1 MLKNNLQRG
10 VVKIET
16 VYIVSA
22 KRTAIGSFGQSLKSY
37 SAVQLGEFV
46 VNELFYDLPALKEE
60 VDEIL
65 IGNVFKHG
73 LKGNPARQIGIRTGL
88 PISVSA
94 TTIDMQCASG
104 LTAIIQGVNNIRS
117 GQSDVVVAGGIESM
131 SNVPHVSLHSRWGK
145 RLGDLKV
152 VDALLHD
159 GLVCAIE
166 DYHMGLT
173 AENLVERYGISRE
186 MQDAFA
192 LESQE
197 KALRAIEENRFVE
210 EIVPVPCQRAD
221 QYFSTDEHPRGTSIE
236 QLGNLKPA
244 FKKEGTVTAGNASGL
259 NDGAAAVLLVSES
272 ALQRLQVKP
281 LAKIVGTATCGVQP
295 SIMGIGPVPAILKAL
310 DRSDLQMEDIDLFEI
325 NEAFAAQVLAVNTE
339 LNIPEE
345 KLNVNGGA
353 IALGHPVGASG
364 TRIIVTLLHELK
376 RRGLRKGIGSLCVGG
391 GQGAAAIIEIV

>member
-1 MLKNNLQRG
+1 MEN
-10 VVKIET
+10 
-16 VYIVSA
+16 VYIVAA
-22 KRTAIGSFGQSLKSY
+22 KRTAIGTFGQSLKSY

-46 VNELFYDLPALKEE
+46 VNELLHDLPAVKEE

-94 TTIDMQCASG
+94 MTIDMQCASG
-104 LTAIIQGVNNIRS
+104 LTAIIQGANNIRS
-117 GQSDVVVAGGIESM
+117 GQSDIVVAGGIESM
-131 SNVPHVSLHSRWGK
+131 TNVPHLMLQSRWGT
-145 RLGDLKV
+145 RLGNTPV

-159 GLVCAIE
+159 GLVCAME

-173 AENLVERYGISRE
+173 AENLVDRYGISRE
-186 MQDAFA
+186 AQDAFA

-210 EIVPVPCQRAD
+210 EIVPVPGKRED
-221 QYFSTDEHPRGTSIE
+221 EYFSVDEHPRSTSLE
-236 QLGNLKPA
+236 RLENLKPA

-259 NDGAAAVLLVSES
+259 NDGAAAVLLVSEK
-272 ALQRLQVKP
+272 ALKRLNLKP
-281 LAKIVGTATCGVQP
+281 LAKIVATATCGVQP
-295 SIMGIGPVPAILKAL
+295 SVMGIGPVPAILKAL
-310 DRSDLQMEDIDLFEI
+310 DKSEMNMDDIDLFEI
-325 NEAFAAQVLAVNTE
+325 NEAFAAQVLAVNIE
-339 LNIPEE
+339 LNIPLG

-364 TRIIVTLLHELK
+364 ARIIVTLLHELK
-376 RRGLRKGIGSLCVGG
+376 RQGLHKGIGSLCVGG
-391 GQGAAAIIEIV
+391 GQGAAAILEVV

>member
-1 MLKNNLQRG
+1 MEN
-10 VVKIET
+10 
-16 VYIVSA
+16 VYIVAA
-22 KRTAIGSFGQSLKSY
+22 KRTAIGAFGQSLKSY

-46 VNELFYDLPALKEE
+46 VNELFYDIPAVKEE

-73 LKGNPARQIGIRTGL
+73 LKGNPARQIGIGTGL

-104 LTAIIQGVNNIRS
+104 LTAIIQGMNNIRS
-117 GQSDVVVAGGIESM
+117 GQSDIVVAGGIESM
-131 SNVPHVSLHSRWGK
+131 TNVPHLMLQSRWGT
-145 RLGDLKV
+145 RLGNPPV

-173 AENLVERYGISRE
+173 AENLVERYGISRDV
-186 MQDAFA
+186 QDAFA
-192 LESQE
+192 MESQQ

-210 EIVPVPCQRAD
+210 EIVPIPCQRED
-221 QYFSTDEHPRGTSIE
+221 QYFSTDEHPRRTSLE
-236 QLGNLKPA
+236 RLGNLKPA

-259 NDGAAAVLLVSES
+259 NDGAAAVLLVSER
-272 ALQRLQVKP
+272 ALKRLNLKP
-281 LAKIVGTATCGVQP
+281 LAKIIETATCGVQP
-295 SIMGIGPVPAILKAL
+295 SMMGIGPVPAILKAL
-310 DRSDLQMEDIDLFEI
+310 DKSDMNIDDIDLFEI
-325 NEAFAAQVLAVNTE
+325 NEAFAAQVLAVNME
-339 LNIPEE
+339 LNIPTE

-364 TRIIVTLLHELK
+364 ARIIVTLLHELK
-376 RRGLRKGIGSLCVGG
+376 RRGLHKGIGSLCVGG
-391 GQGAAAIIEIV
+391 GQGAAAIIEVV

>member
-1 MLKNNLQRG
+1 MT
-10 VVKIET
+10 IET
-16 VYIVSA
+16 VYIAAA
-22 KRTAIGSFGQSLKSY
+22 KRTAIGSFGQSLKPY
-37 SAVQLGEFV
+37 SAVELGAFV
-46 VNELFYDLPALKEE
+46 VNELFYDIPAAKEE

-65 IGNVFKHG
+65 IGNVLKHG

-94 TTIDMQCASG
+94 MTIDMQCASG
-104 LTAIIQGVNNIRS
+104 LTAIIQGANNIRS

-131 SNVPHVSLHSRWGK
+131 TNVPHLDLDSRWGK
-145 RLGDLKV
+145 RLGNPQV

-159 GLVCAIE
+159 GLICAIE

-186 MQDAFA
+186 TQDAFA

-210 EIVPVPCQRAD
+210 EIVPVPCQRED
-221 QYFSTDEHPRGTSIE
+221 QYFTTDEHPRNTTIE
-236 QLGNLKPA
+236 KLGNLKSA

-259 NDGAAAVLLVSES
+259 NDGAAAVLLVSER
-272 ALQRLQVKP
+272 ALKRLNLKP
-281 LAKIVGTATCGVQP
+281 LAKIVSTATCGVQP

-310 DRSDLQMEDIDLFEI
+310 DKSNLEMDDIDLFEI
-325 NEAFAAQVLAVNTE
+325 NEAFAAQVLAVNME
-339 LNIPEE
+339 LNIPTE

-364 TRIIVTLLHELK
+364 ARIIVTLLHELR

-391 GQGAAAIIEIV
+391 GQGAAAIIEVV